1 MFGRHLLQT
10 MNKNLV
16 FVLTLIVL
24 FPLLFATP
32 YIRLRTLDN
41 SSQLRLTNDEKV
53 AIKNFRAARKSL
65 SRMTSKS
72 KSELKQRS
80 EEFRDWNDQKLTRNA
95 HEIDT
100 APHIQGELDSLT
112 DTESL

>member
-80 EEFRDWNDQKLTRNA
+80 EEFRDWNDQKGKLIFELMECECLNFGLTR
-95 HEIDT
+95 
-100 APHIQGELDSLT
+100 QQ
-112 DTESL
+112 

>member
-1 MFGRHLLQT
+1 

-32 YIRLRTLDN
+32 YFRLRTLDN

-80 EEFRDWNDQKLTRNA
+80 EEFRDWNDQKGKLIFELMECECLNFGLTR
-95 HEIDT
+95 
-100 APHIQGELDSLT
+100 QQ
-112 DTESL
+112 